1 MDTDPASDPIQP
13 APDAGAVPSAP
24 SPGTD
29 GRTARAEAVRRA
41 VDQALSATA
50 GAPRT
55 TRARAQEL
63 ADELGSVV
71 TRVRGTL
78 EELGAAGTSQAAQL
92 ADELGTV
99 VGRLGRTLD
108 DARPATGDEVRRLA
122 DRLEAVEARLD
133 RLDAEDAPRG
143 PSSAP

>member
-13 APDAGAVPSAP
+13 APGADEAPAGAAP
-24 SPGTD
+24 GPD
-29 GRTARAEAVRRA
+29 GRSARAEAVRRA

-78 EELGAAGTSQAAQL
+78 EELGAAGTSQAGQL

-122 DRLEAVEARLD
+122 ERLGAVEARLD
-133 RLDAEDAPRG
+133 RLDAQDAPRG